1 MVEPGTGCVRG
12 RGGVASTGLLPPAV
26 HTSTCCAA
34 FGVSVPPWVGLPG
47 SLPGRDRA
55 GRSGCSGG
63 RGGGQGLRRTAA
75 TGLRA
80 RRLFRHREFSDA
92 LGYLQ
97 LLHSCSDLA
106 GAPACGFSISSSMAA
121 TTGEPPAPAPGA
133 PAPPSSAAAPP
144 GLQRG

>member
-1 MVEPGTGCVRG
+1 MSGAVGGWPAPGYFHLLCI
-12 RGGVASTGLLPPAV
+12 LPPAV
-26 HTSTCCAA
+26 QPSARL
-34 FGVSVPPWVGLPG
+34 FLPG
-47 SLPGRDRA
+47 SVSLA
-55 GRSGCSGG
+55 ACQEETE
-63 RGGGQGLRRTAA
+63 RGGQAA
-75 TGLRA
+75 LVGGEGARAFAGPLPPGLRA